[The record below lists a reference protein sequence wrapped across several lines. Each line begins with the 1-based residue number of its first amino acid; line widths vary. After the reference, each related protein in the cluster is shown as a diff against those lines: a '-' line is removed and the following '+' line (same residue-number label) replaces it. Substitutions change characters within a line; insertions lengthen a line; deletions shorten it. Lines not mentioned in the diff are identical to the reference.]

1 MLIVGTYLRL
11 GIAVGK
17 VKVYIQ
23 HYDCGLSGALI
34 DCRHYKGDCRE
45 CSDHIKSWVE
55 EREVTPDEL
64 IGLINNASD
73 WYDVSVTKPED

>member
-1 MLIVGTYLRL
+1 MYLRL
-11 GIAVGK
+11 GIVVEK

-45 CSDHIKSWVE
+45 CSNHHKSFVE
-55 EREVTPDEL
+55 EREVTKDEL
-64 IGLINNASD
+64 FDMIQSASD
-73 WYDVSVTKPED
+73 WYDISTFKF

>member
-1 MLIVGTYLRL
+1 MYLRL

-34 DCRHYKGDCRE
+34 DCRHYNGDCRE

-55 EREVTPDEL
+55 EREVTTDEL
-64 IGLINNASD
+64 LNLVKNASD
-73 WYDVSVTKPED
+73 WYDVITEKLND

>member
-1 MLIVGTYLRL
+1 MYLRL

-17 VKVYIQ
+17 VKVCIQ
-23 HYDCGLSGALI
+23 HYDCGLSGTLI

-55 EREVTPDEL
+55 EREVTTDEL
-64 IGLINNASD
+64 LNLVKNASD
-73 WYDVSVTKPED
+73 WYDVITEKLND